1 MLPHPLTYFEIQKYY
16 QNKPRFNGVYSRDHL
31 QKIKDGKYIIN
42 LDEYSDIGTHW
53 IDLFV
58 LNTNVT
64 YFHSFGVDHTPKKIK
79 NFIGGKKIKT
89 NIFIIQAYD
98 LIICGSLCI
107 GFINFILEGKSLTNI
122 TNLFSPKDLKK
133 MIALF

>member
-1 MLPHPLTYFEIQKYY
+1 MYAK
-16 QNKPRFNGVYSRDHL
+16 NNN
-31 QKIKDGKYIIN
+31 IN
-42 LDEYSDIGTHW
+42 YLK
-53 IDLFV
+53 
-58 LNTNVT
+58 
-64 YFHSFGVDHTPKKIK
+64 SFGREHFPKEIK
-79 NFIGGKKIKT
+79 KFIGNKSIKT

-133 MIALF
+133 MIALFLTIL